1 MEYLKIYLFLI
12 VCVKCLFLFFAIRH
26 LYFRAMLLKNPTN
39 AVYKDSLEKTKI
51 YKDQTEFVFT
61 SMMALLFIY
70 IFNPRHQNEKYITK
84 ETKLLMYIFGFVI
97 IITSDWNQFISES
110 TIFYVLKKHEEIKN
124 KGNKLTKTVQ
134 KTTST

>member
-1 MEYLKIYLFLI
+1 MGYLRMYLILV
-12 VCVKCLFLFFAIRH
+12 VCVKFLFLYFALRH

-39 AVYKDSLEKTKI
+39 VVYKDSLERSKTR
-51 YKDQTEFVFT
+51 KDQTEFVFT
-61 SMMALLFIY
+61 NMMALLFIY

-84 ETKLLMYIFGFVI
+84 ETKLLMYIFGFII

-110 TIFYVLKKHEEIKN
+110 TIFNVLKKHEELK
-124 KGNKLTKTVQ
+124 KKSKELTKTVQ